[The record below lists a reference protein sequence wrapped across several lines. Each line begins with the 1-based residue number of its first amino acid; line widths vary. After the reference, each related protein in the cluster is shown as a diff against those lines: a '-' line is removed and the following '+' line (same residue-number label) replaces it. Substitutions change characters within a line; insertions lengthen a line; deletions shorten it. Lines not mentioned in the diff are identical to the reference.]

1 MSELKSPRVQSLADA
16 MSSEGDEPIRTK
28 IQFRW
33 SAGVEQLV
41 ELRCPASNPH
51 ICLCRTIRS
60 IWIAQIYDQHCPL
73 HLTFYTMQYRHC

>member
-41 ELRCPASNPH
+41 EHVVPLPTLTSVCVEQSVRFGS
-51 ICLCRTIRS
+51 LKYTTS
-60 IWIAQIYDQHCPL
+60 IVHYI
-73 HLTFYTMQYRHC
+73 